1 MYEYLD
7 RRYAYALYEI
17 AEEKG
22 RINDYLNDLK
32 LVCDVIDENND
43 LQAVIKHPQIS
54 TKDKKNTFI
63 NIFKGNID
71 ADLLSF
77 LLILIEKDRILY
89 LREKFNEF
97 EKIVLE
103 NRDIIT
109 GVVKTTQALS
119 DEQYNKLI
127 LNLEK
132 KYNKKVLLT
141 EIVDERI
148 IGGVYLKVNDKVID
162 GTLKTRIDEL
172 KKAMLSS
179 KVEV

>member
-22 RINDYLNDLK
+22 RVDDYLSDLK
-32 LVCDVIDENND
+32 IVCDVIDENKD
-43 LQAVIKHPQIS
+43 LQSVIKHPQIS

-77 LLILIEKDRILY
+77 LLILIEKDRIIY

-103 NRDIIT
+103 NKDIIT
-109 GVVKTTQALS
+109 GVVKTTHALS
-119 DEQYNKLI
+119 DEQYDKLI

-148 IGGVYLKVNDKVID
+148 IGGVYLKVNDQVID